1 MDQNNFCIIMAGGIG
16 SRFWPYSRTIRPKQ
30 FLDILGVGK
39 TLLQMTYER
48 FSRFIPK
55 ENIYIVS
62 NQQYEK
68 IILEQ
73 LYGITKN
80 QILSEPYM
88 RNTAPCIAY
97 ASFKIQK
104 VNPNANIIVTPSD
117 HLILK
122 EDEFMDIAIKG
133 LDFIKN
139 KDALIT
145 LGITPT
151 HPETGYGYI
160 QAHSGQT
167 ENDIFKKVKTFTEKP
182 DIKMAKLFLE
192 SGDFFW
198 NSGIF
203 IWSLTSIMEAMKE
216 YIPDIYHLFK
226 EGIDSYNTSDES
238 SFIEKTYK
246 ECTPISIDYAVME
259 KADNVY
265 MIPSSFGWSD
275 LGTWSAL
282 YNHMDRDENN
292 NAINGSNV
300 MTYETNN
307 CIIKMPD
314 EKLVVINGLNDQ
326 IVVERDNILLI
337 CKKEDEQKIK
347 VFLEDVKSKKGN
359 EYI

>member
-1 MDQNNFCIIMAGGIG
+1 MAGGIG
-16 SRFWPYSRTIRPKQ
+16 SRFWPFSRTKRPKQ

-62 NQQYEK
+62 NQQYEN

-73 LYGITKN
+73 LNGITKN
-80 QILSEPYM
+80 QILSEPCM

-104 VNPNANIIVTPSD
+104 ANPNANIIVTPSD
-117 HLILK
+117 HLVLK
-122 EDEFMDIAIKG
+122 EDVFIDIAIKG

-160 QAHSGQT
+160 QAQSGET
-167 ENDIFKKVKTFTEKP
+167 ENNIFKKVKTFTEKP

-203 IWSLTSIMEAMKE
+203 IWSLTSIMDALKE
-216 YIPDIYHLFK
+216 HTPDIYLLFK
-226 EGIDSYNTSDES
+226 EGIDSYNTANEH

-282 YNHMDRDENN
+282 YNHMDKDENN
-292 NAINGSNV
+292 NAINGNV
-300 MTYETNN
+300 MTYDTNN

-337 CKKEDEQKIK
+337 CKKDDEQKIK
-347 VFLEDVKSKKGN
+347 VFLEDVKAKKGN

>member
-1 MDQNNFCIIMAGGIG
+1 MAGGIG
-16 SRFWPYSRTIRPKQ
+16 SRFWPFSRTKRPKQ

-62 NQQYEK
+62 NQQYEN

-73 LYGITKN
+73 LNGITKN
-80 QILSEPYM
+80 QILSEPCM

-104 VNPNANIIVTPSD
+104 ANPNANIIVTPSD
-117 HLILK
+117 HLVLK
-122 EDEFMDIAIKG
+122 EDVFIDIAIKG
-133 LDFIKN
+133 LDFSKN

-160 QAHSGQT
+160 QAQSGET
-167 ENDIFKKVKTFTEKP
+167 ENNIFKKVKTFTEKP

-203 IWSLTSIMEAMKE
+203 IWSLTSIMDALKE
-216 YIPDIYHLFK
+216 HTPDIYLLFK
-226 EGIDSYNTSDES
+226 EGIDSYNNENEH

-282 YNHMDRDENN
+282 YNHMDKDENN
-292 NAINGSNV
+292 NAINGNV
-300 MTYETNN
+300 MTYDTNN

-337 CKKEDEQKIK
+337 CKKDDEQKIK
-347 VFLEDVKSKKGN
+347 VFLEDVKAKKGN

>member
-1 MDQNNFCIIMAGGIG
+1 MAGGIG
-16 SRFWPYSRTIRPKQ
+16 SRFWPFSRTKRPKQ

-62 NQQYEK
+62 NQQYEN

-73 LYGITKN
+73 LNGITKN
-80 QILSEPYM
+80 QILSEPCM

-104 VNPNANIIVTPSD
+104 ANPNANIIVTPSD
-117 HLILK
+117 HLVLK
-122 EDEFMDIAIKG
+122 EDVFIDIAIKG
-133 LDFIKN
+133 LNFIKN

-160 QAHSGQT
+160 QAQSGET
-167 ENDIFKKVKTFTEKP
+167 ENNIFKKVKTFTEKP

-203 IWSLTSIMEAMKE
+203 IWSLTSIMDALKE
-216 YIPDIYHLFK
+216 HTPDIYLLFK
-226 EGIDSYNTSDES
+226 EGIDSYNTANEH

-282 YNHMDRDENN
+282 YNHMDKDENN
-292 NAINGSNV
+292 NAINGNV
-300 MTYETNN
+300 MTYDTNN

-337 CKKEDEQKIK
+337 CKKDDEQKIK
-347 VFLEDVKSKKGN
+347 VFLEDVKAKKGN

>member
-1 MDQNNFCIIMAGGIG
+1 MAGGVG
-16 SRFWPYSRTIRPKQ
+16 SRFWPFSRTKRPKQ

-39 TLLQMTYER
+39 TLLQMTYDR

-55 ENIYIVS
+55 ENIFIVS
-62 NQQYEK
+62 NQQYEE

-73 LYGITKN
+73 LEGITKN
-80 QILSEPYM
+80 QILSEPMM
-88 RNTAPCIAY
+88 RNTAPCITY

-104 VNPNANIIVTPSD
+104 SNPNANIIVTPSD

-122 EDEFMDIAIKG
+122 EDEFIDIATKG

-139 KDALIT
+139 KDALVT

-160 QAHSGQT
+160 QAHSDQT
-167 ENDIFKKVKTFTEKP
+167 ENEILKKVKTFTEKP
-182 DIKMAKLFLE
+182 DIKMANLFLE

-203 IWSLTSIMEAMKE
+203 IWSLTSIMEALKE
-216 YIPDIYHLFK
+216 HTPDIYLLFK
-226 EGIDSYNTSDES
+226 EGIDIYNTTGES
-238 SFIEKTYK
+238 SFIEKTYN
-246 ECTPISIDYAVME
+246 ECNPISIDYAVME

-282 YNHMDRDENN
+282 YNHMEKDGNN
-292 NAINGSNV
+292 NAINGNNV

-314 EKLVVINGLNDQ
+314 DKLVIINGLNDQ

-347 VFLEDVKSKKGN
+347 LFLEDVKSEKGN
-359 EYI
+359 KYI

>member
-1 MDQNNFCIIMAGGIG
+1 MAGGVG
-16 SRFWPYSRTIRPKQ
+16 SRFWPFSRTKRPKQ

-39 TLLQMTYER
+39 TLIQMTYDR

-55 ENIYIVS
+55 ENIFIVS
-62 NQQYEK
+62 NQQYEE

-73 LYGITKN
+73 LEGITKN
-80 QILSEPYM
+80 QILSEPMM
-88 RNTAPCIAY
+88 RNTAPCITY
-97 ASFKIQK
+97 ASFKIHK
-104 VNPNANIIVTPSD
+104 LNPNANIIVTPSD

-122 EDEFMDIAIKG
+122 EDEFIDIATKG
-133 LDFIKN
+133 LNFIKN
-139 KDALIT
+139 KDALVT

-167 ENDIFKKVKTFTEKP
+167 ENEILKKVKTFTEKP
-182 DIKMAKLFLE
+182 DIKMANLFLE

-203 IWSLTSIMEAMKE
+203 IWSLTSIMEALKE
-216 YIPDIYHLFK
+216 HTPDIYILFK
-226 EGIDSYNTSDES
+226 EGIDIYNTTSEA
-238 SFIEKTYK
+238 SFIEKTYN
-246 ECTPISIDYAVME
+246 ECNPISIDYAVME

-282 YNHMDRDENN
+282 YTHMEKDENN
-292 NAINGSNV
+292 NAINGNNV
-300 MTYETNN
+300 MTYKTNN
-307 CIIKMPD
+307 CIIKMPND
-314 EKLVVINGLNDQ
+314 KLVIINGLCNH
-326 IVVERDNILLI
+326 IIVERDNILLI

-347 VFLEDVKSKKGN
+347 HFLEDVKSEKGN
-359 EYI
+359 KYI